1 MRSVVAMVIMAQ
13 MVAGGALADEIR
25 PRLGAAWLFPAQ
37 ANDESTAPAE
47 PPAPR
52 HAAPRPPVAQAPA
65 PPQSAEETPAP
76 QPAPEAL
83 EPPPRPPA
91 AQAAPA
97 PSAPLPPVFGPQ
109 GEPVLVMTVPH
120 LAAIGVGVI
129 GGLIVLDGV
138 LGVPTAAAAFVGGL
152 TGQWWHTNYQAP
164 APDHRVIFR
173 STPRAW
179 QDTAGRDGA
188 MPQRWLRQ
196 IHDDGREG

>member
-83 EPPPRPPA
+83 EPPAPPPA